1 LHREALDAAMIA
13 FQGSSHLEGASY
25 DAQVKDTRKAKSAR
39 RHALEDYER
48 NLKVI
53 QALELKLEIEKRW
66 TPEDT
71 QWQKVGRL
79 VANRKYQRALDR
91 LEGLIVARIFELTK
105 MNRAGT
111 GEVSTVIP
119 CLLVLILILR
129 KGINYGSTSPRHCK
143 LVPSR
148 SDLPST
154 HITLSPAQCTP
165 HARLSSGKMSWSM
178 CSSQTSI
185 YYVTHV

>member
-1 LHREALDAAMIA
+1 MIA

-25 DAQVKDTRKAKSAR
+25 DAQVKDTCKAESAR

-48 NLKVI
+48 NLKVV
-53 QALELKLEIEKRW
+53 QALELKLEIKKRW

-79 VANRKYQRALDR
+79 MANWKYQHALDR

-105 MNRAGT
+105 MNQAGT

-119 CLLVLILILR
+119 CLLVLILILC
-129 KGINYGSTSPRHCK
+129 KGINYRSTSPRHCK
-143 LVPSR
+143 LVPSQ

-154 HITLSPAQCTP
+154 HITLLPAQCTP
-165 HARLSSGKMSWSM
+165 HARLSSGKMSWST

-185 YYVTHV
+185 YYMTRM